1 MNNYGWILYL
11 AISFFL
17 YGFIGWIIENV
28 FSYFTKGH
36 FQEDGFLWGPFKP
49 MYAIAMTI
57 LIFFTE
63 VVKVNNFILIPLC
76 FIVPTIVE
84 YVTGYIIRRYFHKDY
99 WDYSNLNYNYQGL
112 VCLSFSTAWSLLT
125 FIGVRYFQPY
135 IVKPILYIIYPISY
149 LAVILFSIALILDI
163 TATLFKEINIQRLRI
178 KE

>member
-1 MNNYGWILYL
+1 MNNYGLILYL
-11 AISFFL
+11 TLSFFL

-57 LIFFTE
+57 LIFFGD
-63 VVKVNNFILIPLC
+63 VVKVSTIILIPLC
-76 FIVPTIVE
+76 FLVPTIVE
-84 YVTGYIIRRYFHKDY
+84 YVTGYLIRRYFHKDY
-99 WDYSNLNYNYQGL
+99 WDYSKLNYNYQGL
-112 VCLSFSTAWSLLT
+112 VCLSFSIAWSLLT

-135 IVKPILYIIYPISY
+135 IVKPLLSTIYPISY
-149 LAVILFSIALILDI
+149 LAVILFSVVLILDI
-163 TATLFKEINIQRLRI
+163 TFTLLRGINIQRLKI